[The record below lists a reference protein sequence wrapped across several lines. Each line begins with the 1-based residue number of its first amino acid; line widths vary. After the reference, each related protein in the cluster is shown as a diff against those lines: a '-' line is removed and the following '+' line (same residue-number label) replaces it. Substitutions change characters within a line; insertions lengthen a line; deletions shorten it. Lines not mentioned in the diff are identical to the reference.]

1 MRRFGSPA
9 AWAALAL
16 LLPPFLRAAAPL
28 AGDLRCE
35 YRSSPLGV
43 DETAPRLSWTLK
55 GSGGDERGVVQA
67 AYRILAARDPALLG
81 TGRADL
87 WDSGKVASARSFDV
101 RYGGLPL
108 ASLQACH
115 WKVKVWDGEGR
126 ESPWSETVSWTMGLL
141 SPSDWEAKWIGR
153 NPLLDPWLLPW
164 IWYPEGKPAK
174 WAPEGAVVFRRRFS
188 LPAERVREAVFLV
201 AAEDSFEICVNGAA
215 AGRGGG
221 RKRPHEFGVAPLL
234 RPGPNLIALRAVNSS
249 PSPAGIAGRLL
260 VRFAGKADPLVV
272 PLDREWRAGRPAAGG
287 WEKEECADA
296 DWPPAAEVS
305 AWSSS
310 PWGTPEMADNPLPIF
325 RTEFSAG
332 TSARRAI
339 LCVCGLGH
347 YELRLNGEKVGDRL
361 LDPGWTNY
369 WRTCLYSTYDVTALI
384 RPGRNALGL
393 MLGNGMFNVRGG
405 RYAKFRESFGP
416 PRGIVQL
423 RLDFADGSSQTVGSG
438 GAWKAAPGPIV
449 FSCIYG
455 GEDYDARR
463 ESPGWDLPGFDDSS
477 WEAAAEV
484 GGPGGKLVSQA
495 FPPLKAM
502 EEIAPVRSAESRPG
516 ALVYDLGTNIAGWP
530 RIKLKGLPGTTVR
543 ITPGELLGPDGRVN
557 QEWSGKPTYYTYAC
571 RGGGEEEWQPR
582 FSYTGFRYLQV
593 ETAEGEK
600 PEILELKGVPIRSS
614 AERIGSF
621 SCSAG
626 LLNRIHALIL
636 RAIESNLM
644 SILTDC
650 PHREKFGWLEQTHL
664 MGPSLMYD
672 FDVPLLLGK
681 IVRDMADAQGGV
693 SGIIPACAPEYQRFE
708 APFRDAPAWGSAY
721 VILPWLF
728 YQRYGDDSLIASA
741 YGGMKKY
748 SDYLERI
755 SRGGIISRGLGDWM
769 DVGPN
774 PPYAQNTP
782 VGLTSTAFHYL
793 DLSLL
798 EKMAH
803 LLGKDEDARDFARR
817 ARETREAF
825 NREYLDP
832 KTGRYGTGSQTAGAA
847 ALCFGLAPADRR
859 PAVLENLISDIRD
872 RGGHTTA
879 GDVGHR
885 FVLLSLA
892 EAGRSD
898 MVAAMAA
905 QTDHPSYGY
914 QLLHGATSLT
924 EFWDGPTRGHSQ
936 NHLMMGHLEEW
947 LYRYLAGIE
956 IDYSRPAPE
965 RIVIRPSPVAGIDSV
980 RAATRVREGE
990 VASSWERR
998 GDEFSLTAVIPP
1010 NAAAVVAVPASSAAG
1025 VTESNRPAGESAGVS
1040 FLEFTGGAARYRV
1053 GSGSYL
1059 FRSRL
1064 GD

>member
-1 MRRFGSPA
+1 MKQTAYQVLVASSEK
-9 AWAALAL
+9 L
-16 LLPPFLRAAAPL
+16 LKE
-28 AGDLRCE
+28 G
-35 YRSSPLGV
+35 
-43 DETAPRLSWTLK
+43 K
-55 GSGGDERGVVQA
+55 
-67 AYRILAARDPALLG
+67 
-81 TGRADL
+81 ADL
-87 WDSGKVASARSFDV
+87 WDSGKVASSRSFDV
-101 RYGGLPL
+101 RYGGPPL
-108 ASLQACH
+108 ASLKTCH

-126 ESPWSETVSWTMGLL
+126 ESPWSGTASWTMGLL
-141 SPSDWEAKWIGR
+141 SPSDWKAQWIGR
-153 NPLLDPWLLPW
+153 NPLLDPWLLTW
-164 IWYPEGKPAK
+164 IWFPEGKPAK
-174 WAPEGAVVFRRRFS
+174 WAPAGAVVFRRKFTI
-188 LPAERVREAVFLV
+188 PANPIAEAVFLI
-201 AAEDSFEICVNGAA
+201 AAEDSFELCINGAA

-221 RKRPHEFGVAPLL
+221 RKAPHEFDVAPLL
-234 RPGPNLIALRAVNSS
+234 RPGDNLLALKAVNSS

-272 PLDREWRAGRPAAGG
+272 PLDREWRAGRPTAGG
-287 WEKEECADA
+287 WEKEEAKDA
-296 DWPPAAEVS
+296 GWPLAAAVS
-305 AWSSS
+305 TWSSS
-310 PWGTPEMADNPLPIF
+310 PWGTPEMADDPLPIF
-325 RTEFSAG
+325 RKEFSAG
-332 TSARRAI
+332 SPVRRAL

-369 WRTCLYSTYDVTALI
+369 WRTCLYSTFDVTDRI
-384 RPGRNALGL
+384 RPGTNALGL

-405 RYAKFRESFGP
+405 RYSKFRESFGP

-423 RLDFADGSSQTVGSG
+423 RLDYADGSSGTVGSDG
-438 GAWKAAPGPIV
+438 SWKAAPGPIV
-449 FSCIYG
+449 FSCAYG

-463 ESPGWDLPGFDDSS
+463 ERSGWDLPGFDDSS
-477 WEAAAEV
+477 WEAATEV

-495 FPPLKAM
+495 FPPIRAM
-502 EEIAPVRSAESRPG
+502 EEVAPVRPAAARPG
-516 ALVYDLGTNIAGWP
+516 SVVYDLGGNIAGWP
-530 RIKLKGLPGTTVR
+530 KIRLKGLSGAAVR
-543 ITPGELLGPDGRVN
+543 ITTGELLGADGRVD
-557 QEWSGKPTYYTYAC
+557 QTWSGKPTYYTYTC

-593 ETAEGEK
+593 ETAGGEK

-621 SCSAG
+621 SCSVP

-664 MGPSLMYD
+664 MGPSIMYD
-672 FDVPLLLGK
+672 FDVPLLLAK

-693 SGIIPACAPEYQRFE
+693 SGIIPALAPEYQRFD
-708 APFRDAPAWGSAY
+708 APFRDEPAWGSAY

-728 YQRYGDDSLIASA
+728 YQRYGDESLIASA
-741 YGGMKKY
+741 YGGMQRY
-748 SDYLERI
+748 SAYLGRI
-755 SRGGIISRGLGDWM
+755 SRGGIISRGLGDWV

-782 VGLTSTAFHYL
+782 AGLTSTAFYYL

-803 LLGKDEDARDFARR
+803 LLGKEEDARDFARR
-817 ARETREAF
+817 AIEIREAF

-832 KTGRYGTGSQTAGAA
+832 KTGRYGTGSQASSAV
-847 ALCFGLAPADRR
+847 ALSFGLIPEEKR
-859 PAVLENLISDIRD
+859 PAVLENLLSDIRD

-879 GDVGHR
+879 GDLGHR

-892 EAGRSD
+892 EAERSD
-898 MVAAMAA
+898 LVAAMAA
-905 QTDHPSYGY
+905 LTDHPSYGY

-936 NHLMMGHLEEW
+936 NHLMLGHLEEW
-947 LYRYLAGIE
+947 FYRYLAGIE

-965 RIVIRPSPVAGIDSV
+965 RIVIRPSPVAGIDFA

-990 VASSWERR
+990 VASFWERR
-998 GDEFSLTAVIPP
+998 GDEFLLTAVIPP
-1010 NAAAVVAVPASSAAG
+1010 NAAAVVAVPSGSAAG
-1025 VTESNRPAGESAGVS
+1025 VTESNRPAGEAAGVS
-1040 FLEFTGGAARYRV
+1040 FLEFTAGAARYRV

-1064 GD
+1064 PTQGL